1 MVYDKDFLNE
11 MKRAVRVKSD
21 SADQEI
27 VDLIDSCENEL
38 KISGVCIKDSLDP
51 LSKQAIKLYCKAHY
65 GYDENTERFRLAY
78 ASLRDAM
85 ALSGEYKEP

>member
-21 SADQEI
+21 SADQE
-27 VDLIDSCENEL
+27 VADLIDSCENEL
-38 KISGVCIKDSLDP
+38 KIAGVCIKDALDP

-78 ASLRDAM
+78 ASLRDSM
-85 ALSGEYKEP
+85 ALSGEYKES